1 MLYECDYVQTKAIKA
16 GSACHGTHH
25 SQPTNP
31 PIGAVITHSLAS
43 VRKGDAPFEVLSGD
57 IQCIACSS
65 PALGPTTCTHCA
77 GLLIKEKKDFKA
89 AKTLVLAFI
98 AKEDPAHGRS
108 SIKQRAGG
116 APPMPEIPAAT
127 EGAPLLLP
135 PCLWS

>member
-1 MLYECDYVQTKAIKA
+1 M
-16 GSACHGTHH
+16 G
-25 SQPTNP
+25 PTTVNP
-31 PIGAVITHSLAS
+31 PIRQLA
-43 VRKGDAPFEVLSGD
+43 LSSRTPWHACARVMLLSRCSAA

-65 PALGPTTCTHCA
+65 PTLGPTTCTHCA

-116 APPMPEIPAAT
+116 APPTPEIPAAT
-127 EGAPLLLP
+127 EGALLLLSLS
-135 PCLWS
+135 LWS